1 MPDPTATDGEPRDD
15 RVAQL
20 LAVEPLDEV
29 TRRRLVTTALR
40 RGVGHR
46 RRNVFIAASV
56 AAVLATGGG
65 AWLLTRTGSGPHR
78 VVAAPTTPGA
88 GPSGAQANAGA
99 AVPARAPL
107 DLGDF
112 GNLNDPAAV
121 ARLRAAAQSVA
132 AAPPLAPRNE
142 SSLRDA
148 LATALRCDPGAGQ
161 ISTVATGTLDGQGVL
176 VLVAGERLVAV
187 GTAPCDVQPLG

>member
-1 MPDPTATDGEPRDD
+1 MPDPTNTDDEPRDD

-40 RGVGHR
+40 RSAGHA
-46 RRNVFIAASV
+46 RRNVFIAAGV
-56 AAVLATGGG
+56 AALVVAGGG
-65 AWLLTRTGSGPHR
+65 AWLLTRTSSPRR

-88 GPSGAQANAGA
+88 GPGTAQLNAGA
-99 AVPARAPL
+99 ATPARAPL

-112 GNLNDPAAV
+112 GNLNDPGAV
-121 ARLRAAAQSVA
+121 ARLRAAVQSVT

-142 SSLRDA
+142 SSLRGA
-148 LATALRCDPGAGQ
+148 LASALRCDPGAGEV
-161 ISTVATGTLDGQGVL
+161 STVATGTLDGQDVL
-176 VLVAGERLVAV
+176 VLAAGERLVAV
-187 GTAPCDVQPLG
+187 ATAPCDVHPLG

>member
-1 MPDPTATDGEPRDD
+1 MPDPTNTDDEPRDE

-29 TRRRLVTTALR
+29 TRRRLVRTALR
-40 RGVGHR
+40 RSVGHR
-46 RRNVFIAASV
+46 RRNVFVAASV
-56 AAVLATGGG
+56 VALVATGGG
-65 AWLLTRTGSGPHR
+65 AWLLTRTNSPRR

-88 GPSGAQANAGA
+88 GPGTAQLHAGA
-99 AVPARAPL
+99 AAPARAPL

-112 GNLNDPAAV
+112 GNLNDPRAV
-121 ARLRAAAQSVA
+121 ARLRAAVQSVT

-148 LATALRCDPGAGQ
+148 VATALRCDPGAGQ
-161 ISTVATGTLDGQGVL
+161 VSTVATGTLDGQDVL
-176 VLVAGERLVAV
+176 VLVTGPRLVAV
-187 GTAPCDVQPLG
+187 ATAPCDVHPLG